1 MLDAAASR
9 GVERRP
15 METPLEV
22 SPRIARTFGG
32 ETPPR
37 ITALFDDVRYGAMP
51 VDADH
56 LRSLR
61 DEWDRLPK

>member
-1 MLDAAASR
+1 
-9 GVERRP
+9 

-37 ITALFDDVRYGAMP
+37 ITTLFDDVRYGSLPPDEAE
-51 VDADH
+51 VRR
-56 LRSLR
+56 LREDWER
-61 DEWDRLPK
+61 IQK